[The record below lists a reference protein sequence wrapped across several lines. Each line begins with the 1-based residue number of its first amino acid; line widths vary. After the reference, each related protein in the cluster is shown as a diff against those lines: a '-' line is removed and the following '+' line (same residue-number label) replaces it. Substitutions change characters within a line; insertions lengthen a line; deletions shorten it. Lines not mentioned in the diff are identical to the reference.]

1 MGMSGTPP
9 EKSSR
14 PGSVLLHGALVAI
27 ALLSMSPFLWLLCAA
42 FKTPADLFSSLFL
55 PWHHLDRLTL
65 GNFTTLFH
73 TRPFGTWLLNSLFL
87 ASAQTVLVVTFSS
100 LGGFALAKY
109 RFRFR
114 RLIILL
120 MLATV
125 LLPSQVLLPSLYE
138 LMDRLG
144 LVNTYTAILAPNAV
158 SVLGMF
164 LFWQAMRAVPDEL
177 LQAGRVDGCS
187 EWRLWWSV
195 ALPIVRPM
203 VGAFTL
209 LSFLGAW
216 NSFLWPQIILQD
228 EAKYPLPLGLANLMG
243 LQEYQS
249 HYGLLMAAT
258 LLSVLP
264 VVILF
269 FILQKDFITGLSSG
283 AVKG

>member
-1 MGMSGTPP
+1 MSRAEPVKTSWAG
-9 EKSSR
+9 
-14 PGSVLLHGALVAI
+14 GVLLHL
-27 ALLSMSPFLWLLCAA
+27 ALLAAAGVSVLPFVWLICAA
-42 FKTPADLFSSLFL
+42 FKTQGDLFSSVLL
-55 PWHHLDRLTL
+55 PWGHLDRLTL
-65 GNFTTLFH
+65 GNFTTLFR
-73 TRPFGTWLLNSLFL
+73 TRAFGSWVLNSLFL
-87 ASAQTVLVVTFSS
+87 ASAQTVLVVTLSS

-109 RFRFR
+109 QFRFR
-114 RLIILL
+114 RVVVGL

-125 LLPSQVLLPSLYE
+125 LLPAQVLLPSLYE
-138 LMDRLG
+138 LMERLG
-144 LVNTYTAILAPNAV
+144 LVNTYAAVLAPNAI

-187 EWRLWWSV
+187 ELRLWWSV

-216 NSFLWPQIILQD
+216 NSFLWPQIVLQD
-228 EAKYPLPLGLANLMG
+228 ESKYPLPLGLANLMG

-269 FILQKDFITGLSSG
+269 FALQKDFIAGLSSG